1 MSQKIPTVPLQ
12 NSSSVSSSSSKP
24 KTYSYK
30 VLCDI
35 ELRRRE
41 ILRRAELPYW
51 RILGYY
57 DGTCLRA
64 LSGDWLLWCTMSL
77 FVSIRVHTYS
87 FGVLPEFAK
96 TLGQLD
102 IGIIG
107 GFLSFFLVLFVNQ
120 ANARFQDLYKES
132 MNATKRIYDI
142 TSSIATTSL
151 PATSAQR
158 LNRYLNAAHAAGYV
172 GLAGHTYTTSAFFDT
187 LNDMYGWITE
197 EETQLIQKS
206 SASLSTSGPDVCHIL
221 VEWCMKDI
229 DRGYRAQILEVKD
242 FVAMREKIMMF
253 RASINTLYEYND
265 QPIHFFYIHFLCLL
279 SALYLPLFAISN
291 AYKAGTVGG
300 THWLMAD
307 ILWGLIV
314 LLQAIFVIGLR
325 MLGRKMVDPYGDDL
339 EDLSV
344 LTYIHTAWQ
353 RSQTLLAAQF
363 PDDVN
368 VDVEEQLHQ
377 KRQLGPNRPKSTT
390 TLKQE

>member
-1 MSQKIPTVPLQ
+1 MIQVPVMPLQ
-12 NSSSVSSSSSKP
+12 NSSSSSSSSTP
-24 KTYSYK
+24 KKNYSYK
-30 VLCDI
+30 DLCDI

-41 ILRRAELPYW
+41 ILRRSELPYW
-51 RILGYY
+51 KILRYY

-64 LSGDWLLWCTMSL
+64 LSGDWLLWCTMTL
-77 FVSIRVHTYS
+77 FVSIRVHAYS

-132 MNATKRIYDI
+132 MNAIKRIYDI
-142 TSSIATTSL
+142 TSSVATTAL

-158 LNRYLNAAHAAGYV
+158 LIRYLHAAHAAGYV
-172 GLAGHTYTTSAFFDT
+172 GLANQTYTKSAVFDT
-187 LNDMYGWITE
+187 LNEMYGWLTE
-197 EETQLIQKS
+197 NEMQIIQQS
-206 SASLSTSGPDVCHIL
+206 SSSSEGPDVCHIL

-242 FVAMREKIMMF
+242 FVAMREKLMMF

-279 SALYLPLFAISN
+279 STLYLPLFAISN
-291 AYKAGTVGG
+291 AYKAGTGSG
-300 THWLMAD
+300 TQWLMAD

-353 RSQTLLAAQF
+353 RSQTLLHAQF
-363 PDDVN
+363 PED
-368 VDVEEQLHQ
+368 VDVHMEERLCQ
-377 KRQLGPNRPKSTT
+377 KRAREHPKPKSTT
-390 TLKQE
+390 SLKQE